1 MLTISEAIVL
11 FDNYSIKPF
20 TPKKA
25 NELHIGLYSLK
36 HMALFGIAKVSIN
49 RQLWRIVKNPY
60 EIRD

>member
-1 MLTISEAIVL
+1 MQTISEAIVL
-11 FDNYSIKPF
+11 YDNYFNRPF

-25 NELHIGLYSLK
+25 NGLHIGLDSLK
-36 HMALFGIAKVSIN
+36 HMALFGIAEVSTN